1 MCVIAVKESGVSAFP
16 ESKMK
21 AMFNHN
27 SDGAGFAYVLDNKVF
42 VEKGLMEYKD
52 FERAYAMLEK
62 TIRQADK
69 DIKDIPI
76 VLHFRIGTHGPNSAG
91 LTHPFPISHNFKHLT
106 ALDYNADIVMAHNGI
121 INNVRPHSG
130 WSDTQQYIKDIL
142 LPMAKANRH
151 FYTNPFMK
159 EIMENTIGGS
169 KFVFLDK
176 DGKVSYVGDWKEQDG
191 IKYSNLNHEYSSYWT
206 GGYNPYSYGFWAD
219 SYSTAKKCKPL
230 PVGSK
235 LYKNEHLDSEW
246 TPVKGAV
253 PVTVSESMKTTFYAD
268 EYGSVY
274 SDRGGTLETLEP
286 MYTYSTAIDPEGDVI
301 ICEPGEGDWES
312 VKTEATK
319 V

>member
-1 MCVIAVKESGVSAFP
+1 MCVIAVKETGVSAFP

-62 TIRQADK
+62 TIKKANK

-76 VLHFRIGTHGPNSAG
+76 VLHFRIGTHGPNSEG
-91 LTHPFPISHNFKHLT
+91 LTHPFPISHDFKHLT

-121 INNVRPHSG
+121 INSVTPRTG
-130 WSDTQQYIKDIL
+130 WSDTQQYIKDII
-142 LPMAKANRH
+142 LPMAKANRY

-159 EIMENTIGGS
+159 ELMENTINGS

-176 DGKVSYVGDWKEQDG
+176 TGKVSYVGDWKEQDG
-191 IKYSNLNHEYSSYWT
+191 IKYSNLNHEHTYWT
-206 GGYNPYSYGFWAD
+206 GGYSPYGYGFWAD

-230 PVGSK
+230 PVGSRLFK
-235 LYKNEHLDSEW
+235 YQDLDSQW
-246 TPVKGAV
+246 TPVAGAV
-253 PVTVSESMKTTFYAD
+253 PVTVSESMKTTFYVD
-268 EYGSVY
+268 EYGGVY
-274 SDRGGTLETLEP
+274 SDRGGTLEVFEP

-301 ICEPGEGDWES
+301 ICDPGEGAWEQI
-312 VKTEATK
+312 KAEPTK

>member
-1 MCVIAVKESGVSAFP
+1 MCVIAVKETGVSAFP

-27 SDGAGFAYVLDNKVF
+27 SDGAGFAYVLDEKVF
-42 VEKGLMEYKD
+42 VEKGLMSYNT
-52 FERAYAMLEK
+52 FERAYALLEK
-62 TIRQADK
+62 RIRQAGK
-69 DIKDIPI
+69 EIKDIPI
-76 VLHFRIGTHGPNSAG
+76 VLHFRIGTHGPNSEG

-121 INNVRPHSG
+121 INSVQPRSG

-176 DGKVSYVGDWKEQDG
+176 SGKVSYVGDWKEQDG
-191 IKYSNLNHEYSSYWT
+191 IKYSNLNHEHSYWG
-206 GGYNPYSYGFWAD
+206 GGYNPYSYGFWWKANE
-219 SYSTAKKCKPL
+219 TAKKCKALPL
-230 PVGSK
+230 GSR
-235 LYKNEHLDSEW
+235 LFKNEHLNSEW
-246 TPVKGAV
+246 VPKDGAI
-253 PVTVSESMKTTFYAD
+253 PVTINESMKTTFYTD

-274 SDRGGTLETLEP
+274 SDRGGTVEVLEP
-286 MYTYSTAIDPEGDVI
+286 MYTYSTALDPDGDVI
-301 ICEPGEGDWES
+301 LCEPGEGEWEK
-312 VKTEATK
+312 VKADTYST
-319 V
+319 

>member
-1 MCVIAVKESGVSAFP
+1 MCVIAVKETGVSAFP

-27 SDGAGFAYVLDNKVF
+27 SDGAGFAYVLDEKVF
-42 VEKGLMEYKD
+42 VEKGLMSYNT
-52 FERAYAMLEK
+52 FERAYALLEK
-62 TIRQADK
+62 RIRQAGK
-69 DIKDIPI
+69 EIKDIPI
-76 VLHFRIGTHGPNSAG
+76 VLHFRIGTHGPNSEG

-121 INNVRPHSG
+121 INSVQPRSG

-176 DGKVSYVGDWKEQDG
+176 SGKVSYVGDWKEQDG
-191 IKYSNLNHEYSSYWT
+191 IKYSNLNHEHSYWG
-206 GGYNPYSYGFWAD
+206 GGYNPYSYGFWWKANE
-219 SYSTAKKCKPL
+219 TAKKCKPL
-230 PVGSK
+230 PLGSR
-235 LYKNEHLDSEW
+235 LFKNEHLNSEW
-246 TPVKGAV
+246 VPKDGAI
-253 PVTVSESMKTTFYAD
+253 PVTINESMKTTFYTD

-274 SDRGGTLETLEP
+274 SDRGGTVEVLEP
-286 MYTYSTAIDPEGDVI
+286 MYTYSTALDPDGDVI
-301 ICEPGEGDWES
+301 LCEPGEGEWEK
-312 VKTEATK
+312 VKADTYST
-319 V
+319 